1 VTNGTQPRP
10 NKIIFLIFSGFDI
23 RQYVN
28 KRTCISLTMS
38 VAFITLIFGFLLG
51 KFTSD
56 RNHLIK
62 ENYKRQHEVTDR
74 PQTVNEVD
82 KLISS
87 VIDAARERMSTSS
100 EFKEQYFKDEGA
112 KKVVSALGKNFT
124 TCFKEFLI
132 DDDEEDL
139 EDFLKHILRNYY
151 NLYLK
156 CANELRSILLLEDAM
171 HN

>member
-1 VTNGTQPRP
+1 
-10 NKIIFLIFSGFDI
+10 
-23 RQYVN
+23 
-28 KRTCISLTMS
+28 MS

-62 ENYKRQHEVTDR
+62 ENYKRQHEVTYR
-74 PQTVNEVD
+74 PQTINEVD

-87 VIDAARERMSTSS
+87 VIDAAREKLSGGSD
-100 EFKEQYFKDEGA
+100 FKEQYFKEEGA
-112 KKVVSALGKNFT
+112 KRVVSALGKNFT
-124 TCFKEFLI
+124 TCLTEFSF
-132 DDDEEDL
+132 DVEEEDL

-156 CANELRSILLLEDAM
+156 CANDLRTILLLNDQDAL